1 MRWFLLLF
9 IVLNAALG
17 AYIWLRDRGAGAG
30 ADAQLM
36 QLQMNAD
43 QVKLVPGG
51 SAPADAASK
60 SVPMPPESAPA
71 GQKPAAAEASGG
83 GAQACVE
90 WGSFAGVEATRAE
103 AALAKLGLDGRVES
117 RDGNGA
123 ATTWVYLPAAK
134 TRAETERQI
143 AELKTRGVGEYFV
156 VQDGQWRGAISLGI
170 FRSEEAAKVFLATV
184 RGKGVREAALAPRP
198 NLVRQSAFLIR
209 EPDAEAVARLAA
221 LKQAFPG
228 TDLRAVPCS
237 GPNER

>member
-9 IVLNAALG
+9 IVLNGVLG
-17 AYIWLRDRGAGAG
+17 AYIWLRDRGAGG
-30 ADAQLM
+30 DAQLV

-43 QVKLVPGG
+43 QVKLVPGSG
-51 SAPADAASK
+51 TPADAASK
-60 SVPMPPESAPA
+60 SVPKPVESAPA
-71 GQKPAAAEASGG
+71 QPRPAATEAAGG

-90 WGSFAGVEATRAE
+90 WGSFASVEATRAE
-103 AALAKLGLDGRVES
+103 AALAKLGLDGRFES
-117 RDGNGA
+117 RDGNGS

-143 AELKTRGVGEYFV
+143 ADLKTRGVAEYFV

-170 FRSEEAAKVFLATV
+170 FRSEESAKVFLANV

-198 NLVRQSAFLIR
+198 NLVRQSTFLVR
-209 EPDAEAVARLAA
+209 EPDAEVVARLAA
-221 LKQAFPG
+221 LKQEFPG

-237 GPNER
+237 GPAER